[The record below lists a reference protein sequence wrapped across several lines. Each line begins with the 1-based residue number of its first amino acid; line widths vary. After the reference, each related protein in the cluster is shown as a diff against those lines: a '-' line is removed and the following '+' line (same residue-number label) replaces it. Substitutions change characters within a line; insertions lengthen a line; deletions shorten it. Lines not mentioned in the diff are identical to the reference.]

1 VTKVLTDGT
10 TKRGTMADVLLVVD
24 VQQGL
29 VEALPP
35 ERRTS
40 FVDTLKN
47 LIARARSRGT
57 QLVYVRHGDEGLQ
70 EQTPA
75 WHIADAIAPRD
86 GEPIVDKHK
95 SDAFEETDLADVL
108 AARDLD
114 HLIVC
119 GMQSDFC
126 VNATARGGVR
136 RDYRVTVISD
146 AHATYAGEGRS
157 ETEICNDVNRD
168 LQAEG
173 IGLVCAAH
181 VF

>member
-1 VTKVLTDGT
+1 
-10 TKRGTMADVLLVVD
+10 MADVLLVVD

-29 VEALPP
+29 VDALPA

-40 FVDTLKN
+40 FVATLAD

-57 QLVYVRHGDEGLQ
+57 KLVYVRHGDEGLP

-75 WHIADAIAPRD
+75 WQIADAIKPRD

-95 SDAFEETDLADVL
+95 SDAFEDTDLADVL
-108 AARDLD
+108 SARDLD

-119 GMQSDFC
+119 GMQSDYC
-126 VNATARGGVR
+126 VNATALGGTR

-146 AHATYAGEGRS
+146 AHATYAAEGRS
-157 ETEICNDVNRD
+157 ETEICNDVNTD
-168 LQAEG
+168 LQAAG